1 MISLEQLDFRNT
13 RILVIGDL
21 MLDQYWIGETSR
33 ISPEAPVP
41 VVKINGSENRL
52 GGAANAALN
61 ARSLGSNVALA
72 GICGQ
77 DDNGRTLKNLLRQH
91 KIEDQ
96 VLDSPDAKTIS
107 KLRLISRSQQMLRAD
122 FEEGFADITVHDITR
137 QCLAQVADFPV
148 VLLSDYNKGT
158 LAHSQRIIEEA
169 NNAGSKV
176 IVDPKG
182 SDFSRY
188 KNAYL
193 LTPNMHEFETIVGKC
208 RDEQDMFHKAAE
220 LISELNLQALLLTRS
235 EQGMT
240 LFLPDGTHH
249 HFNAIAREVFDVTG
263 AGDTVIATLACA
275 IARDI
280 PLKQAVMLA
289 NTAAGIVVG
298 RMGAASV
305 TPLELKLALEQHSSQ
320 PTGISTAEQL
330 KTRVQF
336 EKNIGKTVVFTNG
349 CFDILHAGH
358 VQYLNEAAQLG
369 DRLIVAVNS
378 DASVKRLKGETR
390 PINTVED
397 RMAVLA
403 SLKAVDW
410 VIAFDDDTPEALL
423 HSLQPDVLV
432 KGGDYSIDKVVG
444 AEIVQG
450 YGGTVN
456 VLSLQDGVSTTRI
469 IDSIRKG

>member
-1 MISLEQLDFRNT
+1 MFDQLDFRNT

-21 MLDQYWIGETSR
+21 MLDQYWIGETTR

-41 VVKINGSENRL
+41 VVKVNGSENRL

-61 ARSLGSNVALA
+61 VRSLGSNVALA
-72 GICGQ
+72 GIVGT
-77 DDNGRTLKNLLRQH
+77 DDNGRIVKRLLKEH
-91 KIEDQ
+91 KIEDL
-96 VLDSPDAKTIS
+96 VLESVDAQTIS

-122 FEEGFADITVHDITR
+122 FESGFSDVDTFDVTR
-137 QCLAQVADFPV
+137 KSLSHLADFPV

-158 LAHSQRIIEEA
+158 LAHCQRIIEEA
-169 NNAGSKV
+169 NKVGAKV

-182 SDFSRY
+182 NDFTRY
-188 KNAYL
+188 RNAWL

-208 RDEQDMFHKAAE
+208 RDEQDMFAKANH
-220 LISELNLQALLLTRS
+220 LIAELNLKALLLTRS

-240 LFLPDGTHH
+240 LFLPDGTHF

-280 PLKQAVMLA
+280 PLEQAVMLA

-305 TPLELKLALEQHSSQ
+305 TPLELKLALEQNQHR
-320 PTGISTAEQL
+320 PTGITTKEQL
-330 KTRVQF
+330 CALVQF
-336 EKNIGKTVVFTNG
+336 EKNLGKRVVFTNG

-358 VQYLNEAAQLG
+358 VQYLNEAAELG

-390 PINTVED
+390 PVNTVND

-410 VIAFDDDTPEALL
+410 VIAFEDDTPEPLL
-423 HSLQPDVLV
+423 EAIKPDVLV
-432 KGGDYSIDKVVG
+432 KGGDYGIDQVVG
-444 AEIVQG
+444 APIVQA
-450 YGGTVN
+450 YGGEVK
-456 VLSLQDGVSTTRI
+456 VLSLQDGISTTRI
-469 IDSIRKG
+469 IDSIRKH